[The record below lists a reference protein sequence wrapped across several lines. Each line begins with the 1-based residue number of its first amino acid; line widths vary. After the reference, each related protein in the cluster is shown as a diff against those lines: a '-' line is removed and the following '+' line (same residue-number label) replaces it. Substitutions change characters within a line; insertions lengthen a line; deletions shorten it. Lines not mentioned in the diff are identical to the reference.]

1 MHLCETA
8 FTVKRAAQRHWKHR
22 IMSCRHVKEQCSF
35 GLKSFLTLRCDLSF
49 LFLQIEGAVGFKSVH
64 TSQLSEAAEERLLFL
79 LCVCRQNLLGQAQF
93 LVNLSLLIVWRDS
106 GRRNSE
112 TLTFSEFSTRDVLDD
127 LCKEQKKRFTFNE
140 QIVLAKHRWHD
151 RHLFTGCI
159 QAFSWLSHAC
169 WDGNQGK
176 MLEGCIHSWC
186 PAWVIC
192 TFILLINSIK
202 GLRNQFFVP
211 MSWEDFTNFEVWKRI
226 LALKRC
232 FLLMIQLKQK
242 RCFTKEQKEHIQL

>member
-1 MHLCETA
+1 ML
-8 FTVKRAAQRHWKHR
+8 
-22 IMSCRHVKEQCSF
+22 CSF
-35 GLKSFLTLRCDLSF
+35 WLKSFLTLRCDLSF
-49 LFLQIEGAVGFKSVH
+49 LSLQIEGAVGFKRVH
-64 TSQLSEAAEERLLFL
+64 TSQLSEAVEERLLFL
-79 LCVCRQNLLGQAQF
+79 LGMRRQNMLGQAQF
-93 LVNLSLLIVWRDS
+93 LVSLSLLIVRRDS
-106 GRRNSE
+106 GWRNSE
-112 TLTFSEFSTRDVLDD
+112 TLTFSAFSARDFLDD
-127 LCKEQKKRFTFNE
+127 LCKEQNKTFNYNE
-140 QIVLAKHRWHD
+140 QRVLAKHRRHD

-159 QAFSWLSHAC
+159 RAFSWLSHAC

-176 MLEGCIHSWC
+176 MLEGCINSWC

-202 GLRNQFFVP
+202 GLRNQFFP

-232 FLLMIQLKQK
+232 FLLMIELKQK